1 MSNLKYGKSLLFLL
15 CCLSLGWLFDLPEFI
30 IIILILGISF
40 FFLYP
45 HYQKYTYMEDCKQ
58 NGHQKDWC
66 EKTWLELLELE

>member
-1 MSNLKYGKSLLFLL
+1 MPKEKKSIINSAKQCVAETIKLL
-15 CCLSLGWLFDLPEFI
+15 
-30 IIILILGISF
+30 LGISF